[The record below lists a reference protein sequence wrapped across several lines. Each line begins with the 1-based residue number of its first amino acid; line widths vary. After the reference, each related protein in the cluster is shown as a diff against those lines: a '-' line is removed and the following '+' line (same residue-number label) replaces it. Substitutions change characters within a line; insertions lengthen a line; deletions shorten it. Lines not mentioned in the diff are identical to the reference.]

1 MSISTN
7 GLSIDQLFYETQG
20 TKIIENFSLQLNPQ
34 KIYTVIGPS
43 GVGKSTFLQLLA
55 GLVTPTAGKISS
67 GKDLYDPRQQVIGF
81 VPQEYGLLPW
91 QTVHQAVSKA
101 NKLTNKKVDNSLID
115 ELLTEMQLTEHKNQ
129 YPHQLSGGQKQRVAI
144 ARAFASQSELLL
156 MDEPFSALDAFTKEK
171 AQNLFVELWHKN
183 PVLTIFVTH
192 DVEEALLLGHEI
204 LIFDYPGKIKEQ
216 IASPFQEKQDLAHLR
231 QQPELYQWLPRL
243 KEALSR

>member
-1 MSISTN
+1 MSISTD
-7 GLSIDQLFYETQG
+7 GLSIEQLFYETQG
-20 TKIIENFSLQLNPQ
+20 RRIIENLSLDLQPQ

-43 GVGKSTFLQLLA
+43 GVGKSTFLKLVA
-55 GLVTPTAGKISS
+55 GLISPTAGEISS
-67 GKDLYDPRQQVIGF
+67 GLEPYSPRHQAIGF

-91 QTVHQAVSKA
+91 QTVYQAVSKA
-101 NKLTNKKVDNSLID
+101 NKLTNKKVDEVLVD
-115 ELLTEMQLTEHKNQ
+115 GLLKEMQLNEHKNQ

-204 LIFDYPGKIKEQ
+204 LIFEYPGQIKEQ
-216 IASPFQEKQDLAHLR
+216 ISSPFQEKQKLAHLR
-231 QQPELYQWLPRL
+231 QQPELYQWRLRL
-243 KEALSR
+243 KGALGL